1 MHPLFSPLPRIRY
14 LPIGRRDETEELVDM
29 ADAEPVGKQL
39 HGSLH
44 ALGDQKIPDS
54 FRHPPAT
61 ESGGSTR
68 KGLQFWGA

>member
-1 MHPLFSPLPRIRY
+1 
-14 LPIGRRDETEELVDM
+14 M

-39 HGSLH
+39 HRSLH
-44 ALGDQKIPDS
+44 ALGNQKIPDG

-68 KGLQFWGA
+68 KGLQFWGARGDAWCATNLKRCIKILFWV